1 MWAAIGLR
9 LAAVPLICYGFF
21 RLCGLSGDM
30 LLACMIPASA
40 PAAANVVMFAA
51 KFGGDARLASRIVPL
66 STVVSILTIPLLLTL
81 SHL

>member
-1 MWAAIGLR
+1 
-9 LAAVPLICYGFF
+9 
-21 RLCGLSGDM
+21 M